1 MLHCVNPLGGE
12 PLTGEPDAGDPPVRF
27 GGRGNETNRLLLPL
41 YQAAKPKPASVEA
54 TTLDGEGETFRRRS
68 RTFPKNTRDLVQLD
82 EGVLVRWG
90 IV

>member
-1 MLHCVNPLGGE
+1 MSWGYAPGAAFGPKNWGLSPNRGRSPLAKKAW
-12 PLTGEPDAGDPPVRF
+12 PAGQSPASH
-27 GGRGNETNRLLLPL
+27 
-41 YQAAKPKPASVEA
+41 QAAKPKPASVEA